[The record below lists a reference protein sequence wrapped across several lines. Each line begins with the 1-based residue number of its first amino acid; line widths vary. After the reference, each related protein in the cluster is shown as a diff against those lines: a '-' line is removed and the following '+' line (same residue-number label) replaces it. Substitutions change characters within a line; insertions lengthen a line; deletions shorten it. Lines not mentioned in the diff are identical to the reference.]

1 MVWHPIKN
9 YQAGKEVVE
18 KKKKVK
24 KKQKATIMRRKLIK
38 TDPEI
43 AQMIELV

>member
-1 MVWHPIKN
+1 MAWHPIKN

-18 KKKKVK
+18 KKKFK
-24 KKQKATIMRRKLIK
+24 KKATIMRKLIK